1 MFDDHETASAAD
13 STVNTDGSHGTGSDQ
28 KGCLKC
34 GHTETEVDDISTTG
48 TGFSKFFDIQN
59 RRFRVVS
66 CTNCGYA
73 ELYKGGKTNDLT
85 DLFLG

>member
-1 MFDDHETASAAD
+1 MNRVDDSSER
-13 STVNTDGSHGTGSDQ
+13 
-28 KGCLKC
+28 GCPKC
-34 GHTETEVDDISTTG
+34 GHTETEIDDISTTG
-48 TGFSKFFDIQN
+48 SGLSKYFDIQN

-73 ELYKGGKTNDLT
+73 ELYKSSSSGDLV

>member
-1 MFDDHETASAAD
+1 MFDDHETASSAD
-13 STVNTDGSHGTGSDQ
+13 STANTDDNHGTGSGQ
-28 KGCLKC
+28 HGCLKC

>member
-1 MFDDHETASAAD
+1 MID
-13 STVNTDGSHGTGSDQ
+13 SSDGPEDGDGSETDS
-28 KGCLKC
+28 GCPKC

-73 ELYKGGKTNDLT
+73 ELYKGGKTSDLA

>member
-1 MFDDHETASAAD
+1 MIDHGDANDASGGD
-13 STVNTDGSHGTGSDQ
+13 SAGES
-28 KGCLKC
+28 GCFKC

-73 ELYKGGKTNDLT
+73 ELYKGGKTSDLT